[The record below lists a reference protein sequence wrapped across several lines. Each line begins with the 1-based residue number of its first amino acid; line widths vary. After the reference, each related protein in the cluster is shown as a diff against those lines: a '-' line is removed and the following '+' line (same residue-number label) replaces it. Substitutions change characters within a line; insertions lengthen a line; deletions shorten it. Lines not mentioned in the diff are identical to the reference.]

1 MTLRN
6 LLLTLNH
13 NKVIAVKLNNKLI
26 EKTLVHDLNFDSTA
40 SHPIYLYL
48 DNEVQNVFAKR
59 YGEYFVTTINLRD
72 NSICEMTTKHKQ
84 N

>member
-1 MTLRN
+1 MTLKN

-26 EKTLVHDLNFDSTA
+26 EKTSVHDLNFDSTA

>member
-13 NKVIAVKLNNKLI
+13 NKVIAVKLNDKLI
-26 EKTLVHDLNFDSTA
+26 EKTSVHNLDLDSAA
-40 SHPIYLYL
+40 SHPIYTYL

-72 NSICEMTTKHKQ
+72 NTIYAK
-84 N
+84 

>member
-26 EKTLVHDLNFDSTA
+26 ETTSVHNLYFDLSSD
-40 SHPIYLYL
+40 HPTYFYL
-48 DNEVQNVFAKR
+48 DNEVQNVSAKR
-59 YGEYFVTTINLRD
+59 YGKYSITTINLKN
-72 NSICEMTTKHKQ
+72 NSQYAK
-84 N
+84 

>member
-13 NKVIAVKLNNKLI
+13 NKVIAVKLNDKLI
-26 EKTLVHDLNFDSTA
+26 ETTSVHNLYFDLSSD
-40 SHPIYLYL
+40 HPTYFYL

-59 YGEYFVTTINLRD
+59 YGKYSITTINLKN
-72 NSICEMTTKHKQ
+72 NSQYAK
-84 N
+84 

>member
-26 EKTLVHDLNFDSTA
+26 ETTVVHNLNFDSPSA
-40 SHPIYLYL
+40 HPIYFYL

-59 YGEYFVTTINLRD
+59 YGEYFITTINLKN
-72 NSICEMTTKHKQ
+72 NSQYAK
-84 N
+84 

>member
-13 NKVIAVKLNNKLI
+13 NKVIAVKLDNKLI
-26 EKTLVHDLNFDSTA
+26 EKTSVHDLNFDSTA
-40 SHPIYLYL
+40 SHPIYTYL

-59 YGEYFVTTINLRD
+59 YGEYFVTTINLKD
-72 NSICEMTTKHKQ
+72 SAQYAK
-84 N
+84 